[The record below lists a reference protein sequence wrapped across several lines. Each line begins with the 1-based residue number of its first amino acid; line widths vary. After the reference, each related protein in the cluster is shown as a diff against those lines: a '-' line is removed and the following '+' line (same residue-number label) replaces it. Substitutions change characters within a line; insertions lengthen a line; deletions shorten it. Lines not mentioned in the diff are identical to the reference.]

1 MSILG
6 LQFDEFWQMCQPPI
20 KFPSF
25 KKFLEICTFVVN
37 FDMLSI
43 TKTALPIVELT
54 RNELY
59 YLSSITVCICSLFA
73 FTAERHISCVG
84 RTQFVYPFTINTWVV
99 FRFGI
104 LGINQI
110 WTCMNNIFYS
120 NILWVKFE
128 ELNSC
133 IIWKIH
139 ISPQKTLFPTKNVKH
154 LWDQA

>member
-1 MSILG
+1 
-6 LQFDEFWQMCQPPI
+6 MCQPPI

-25 KKFLEICTFVVN
+25 KKFLEICTFAVN

-84 RTQFVYPFTINTWVV
+84 RTQFVYPFTINEHLSCFQVWDLRNKST
-99 FRFGI
+99 
-104 LGINQI
+104 
-110 WTCMNNIFYS
+110 MNMYEQHF
-120 NILWVKFE
+120 
-128 ELNSC
+128 
-133 IIWKIH
+133 
-139 ISPQKTLFPTKNVKH
+139 LF
-154 LWDQA
+154 